1 MEHNWLPVINSLTT
15 LHNALQAEK
24 SLNARALRTP
34 CRIRLKGPHRKW
46 RGARAVVARGRVR
59 RGHQLAAASRT
70 RRGRLA
76 EGEGP
81 SGVSESASRAPTRPS
96 EWARRAR
103 SRPRESPPPP
113 PVWVRVAPVS
123 GRVAFW
129 KTMSRAN
136 KVRTRSRK
144 VYLARR
150 HRGQRCAAPD
160 EITCELVPFQAAHK
174 LCLAG
179 PDELCLLPS

>member
-81 SGVSESASRAPTRPS
+81 SGVSESASVLPLGRASGPGVRGVGP
-96 EWARRAR
+96 A
-103 SRPRESPPPP
+103 SRPPP

-144 VYLARR
+144 VSLARR